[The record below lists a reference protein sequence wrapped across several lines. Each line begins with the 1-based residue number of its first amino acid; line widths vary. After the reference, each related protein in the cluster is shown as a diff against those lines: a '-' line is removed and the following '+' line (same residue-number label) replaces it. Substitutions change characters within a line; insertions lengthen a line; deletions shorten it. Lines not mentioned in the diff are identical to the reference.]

1 MEQRSCYPMHPPP
14 DNSGMTMDV
23 TKRTAYSIPVQP
35 DLMVVPS
42 KLASLAKD
50 VTGGTVVVNPGHLV
64 RGTVGGG
71 TYAIVNVNPVTKDGG
86 GRNHDAKE
94 GTGCVKY
101 RIRVEIRRT

>member
-1 MEQRSCYPMHPPP
+1 
-14 DNSGMTMDV
+14 MTVDV

-71 TYAIVNVNPVTKDGG
+71 TYAIVNVNPVTKDEG
-86 GRNHDAKE
+86 GRGWRNYDTKE
-94 GTGCVKY
+94 RTGCVKY
-101 RIRVEIRRT
+101 RIWVEIRRI